1 MMRKRPI
8 NAVAID
14 GALPQF
20 ERVCPRRTRHPEGTG
35 ENLALPGSHFLSYVI
50 AGGVSQLELVLV
62 SQLVSSLPVFE
73 YELGSLAASSLVTPS
88 CPFFHGRDCVV
99 PV

>member
-1 MMRKRPI
+1 MSPQGHAIRKERERIWRFPVPI
-8 NAVAID
+8 
-14 GALPQF
+14 
-20 ERVCPRRTRHPEGTG
+20 
-35 ENLALPGSHFLSYVI
+35 SYVI
-50 AGGVSQLELVLV
+50 TGGESQLELVLV

-88 CPFFHGRDCVV
+88 CPCFRGRDCVV